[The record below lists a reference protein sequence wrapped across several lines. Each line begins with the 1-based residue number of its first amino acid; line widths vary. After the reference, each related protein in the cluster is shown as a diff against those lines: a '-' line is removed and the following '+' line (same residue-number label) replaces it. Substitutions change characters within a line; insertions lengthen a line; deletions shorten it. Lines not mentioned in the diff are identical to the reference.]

1 MNTRRLLVGGL
12 VGACLVAGAAWFF
25 SNFERFPEPEWI
37 GFQGK
42 ARRDPWLAA
51 ERMLQRMGAN
61 AEAVRSLPELENLP
75 TSSTLVLSQGRQ
87 WLGPKVRYSLMIW
100 VHKGGRLILEAEPA
114 YQPDPLLDA
123 LGVRRKAISSPAN
136 RKGDSPENVRH
147 ELVEIALPP
156 ELVPVK
162 VLMNREL
169 DLQAKAALARFGS
182 HGMSAVVLMQY
193 GEGHVLALNGLDA
206 FSNSMIGKH
215 DHAEFLWRIVQVD
228 GGKPAVLFFSDPKKL
243 SLVEWLRAN
252 AWSAVAG
259 GVLFLVLWLWSAAPR
274 LGPVAP
280 DPQRARRRLL
290 DHLRASGRFQW
301 AHGGAQLLV
310 DAARDACLRR
320 IAGAHPEL
328 LAAPE
333 VERAARLA
341 ELMGLDA
348 EQSRLLFA
356 RKAPTSMTDFLR
368 TISLYHTVHERLAL
382 RKPASQNSRGNR

>member
-1 MNTRRLLVGGL
+1 
-12 VGACLVAGAAWFF
+12 
-25 SNFERFPEPEWI
+25 
-37 GFQGK
+37 
-42 ARRDPWLAA
+42 
-51 ERMLQRMGAN
+51 
-61 AEAVRSLPELENLP
+61 
-75 TSSTLVLSQGRQ
+75 
-87 WLGPKVRYSLMIW
+87 
-100 VHKGGRLILEAEPA
+100 
-114 YQPDPLLDA
+114 
-123 LGVRRKAISSPAN
+123 
-136 RKGDSPENVRH
+136 
-147 ELVEIALPP
+147 
-156 ELVPVK
+156 
-162 VLMNREL
+162 
-169 DLQAKAALARFGS
+169 
-182 HGMSAVVLMQY
+182 
-193 GEGHVLALNGLDA
+193 
-206 FSNSMIGKH
+206 
-215 DHAEFLWRIVQVD
+215 
-228 GGKPAVLFFSDPKKL
+228 LFFSDPKKL

-356 RKAPTSMTDFLR
+356 RKAPTSMTDFLH
-368 TISLYHTVHERLAL
+368 TVSLYHTVHERLAL